1 MDLPVRSKQRR
12 GAQQNYPIKLFYTS
26 NMPII
31 LQSALVSNLY
41 FISQLLYKRYGGN
54 FLVQLIGR
62 WKVRAALHAWRA
74 PACRHP
80 LSAGRCACGA
90 ADVAA
95 RQRPHATCDRWQS
108 RLDSA
113 LRCTYTSETLVASTS
128 SCKGRRHICPGGHI
142 EHNSR
147 AESAVSHALACG
159 A

>member
-62 WKVRAALHAWRA
+62 WKVRARPHAWRA

-80 LSAGRCACGA
+80 LSVG
-90 ADVAA
+90 
-95 RQRPHATCDRWQS
+95 
-108 RLDSA
+108 
-113 LRCTYTSETLVASTS
+113 
-128 SCKGRRHICPGGHI
+128 
-142 EHNSR
+142 
-147 AESAVSHALACG
+147 
-159 A
+159 

>member
-62 WKVRAALHAWRA
+62 WKVRAALHARRA

-95 RQRPHATCDRWQS
+95 RQRPQATCAPLAVETRQCP
-108 RLDSA
+108 A
-113 LRCTYTSETLVASTS
+113 VHITSETHVASMS
-128 SCKGRRHICPGGHI
+128 SCRGRRHICLGG
-142 EHNSR
+142 
-147 AESAVSHALACG
+147 SH
-159 A
+159 